1 MLLLSA
7 ADGSPS
13 TAAVRSPPAAAVA
26 SWDRQQR
33 SYQCPQL
40 VAQMSCCVRRPAASP
55 CCTLP
60 CWAGQR
66 RRCRSWLPA
75 APHQTLRSH
84 GSGLHKARRRSRQP
98 QQPSCSLL
106 ATTATNWMYLL
117 YVIIWRSGGDFCSSS
132 ATGYAGCSEP
142 TCLRQLLSSALALC
156 RMRDGAAVE
165 QLLQL
170 GARPDAGLD
179 DWGTALCALHSLVN
193 LFAGDG
199 EGVFESVIHPF
210 LRRGLDP
217 LAPEFAGVFYSGSL
231 FRSCYH
237 PELQQQLLA
246 YLEGQHAAGQLQ
258 IASKEAAAELVCGCC
273 QAGRWDHPLVAAGI
287 AAVEATF
294 GAGAAP
300 DSPDDHVLVDLL
312 FRLVDSPQPAPL
324 AALLLTSLPLPL
336 HLRSNHS
343 SWAVR
348 ERFPDVSVSL
358 LVRAALSKTA
368 HKDNWRLL
376 QQAGTPVTADD
387 LYNCIDE
394 LSSTGVRAVLACRL
408 PAVDTSQPV
417 NTPQRHA
424 SLPRYSCPI
433 HRTLHALTQ
442 VGCWSSGSCTIPAVV
457 WCRLCLHSMPNSLLL
472 LGTWSVDVHSLPMPA
487 WCVPTAAVRPCWH
500 DALPTTAGSLGR
512 EPFRHCDFGMAEVG
526 RLPPLHLAQRHH
538 AGVPAAV

>member
-1 MLLLSA
+1 MLPLLGAADWSPRLAAKRYSSA
-7 ADGSPS
+7 AEG
-13 TAAVRSPPAAAVA
+13 RGIQG
-26 SWDRQQR
+26 DRQQR
-33 SYQCPQL
+33 SYKSPQF
-40 VAQMSCCVRRPAASP
+40 VAQTSCCVRRPAASP

-106 ATTATNWMYLL
+106 ATTATSAMLDAQRL
-117 YVIIWRSGGDFCSSS
+117 IWRSGG
-132 ATGYAGCSEP
+132 G
-142 TCLRQLLSSALALC
+142 LRGGLLARGASFTLQLLSSALALC

-170 GARPDAGLD
+170 GARPDAGFD

-287 AAVEATF
+287 VAVEATF

-324 AALLLTSLPLPL
+324 AALLSTSLPLPL

-348 ERFPDVSVSL
+348 EPFPDVSVSL

-417 NTPQRHA
+417 STPQRHA

-442 VGCWSSGSCTIPAVV
+442 VRCGPSGSCTIPAVV
-457 WCRLCLHSMPNSLLL
+457 WCRLCLHRMPDSLLD
-472 LGTWSVDVHSLPMPA
+472 LGTWSADVHSLRMPA
-487 WCVPTAAVRPCWH
+487 WCVPTAAVRPCWL